1 MMRTVLIVESD
12 PNCRQSMAR
21 LFSSQ
26 PDFLLVG
33 EAGTLADSVRLVA
46 KYNPELVLL
55 DEKLPDSSG
64 PDAAQAIL
72 FQAPQTDIV
81 FLSKKNDDESLYA
94 AVRAGAKGYLLKGLP
109 PAPFLAA
116 LRGLELGQA
125 PISRR
130 MAARIL
136 DEFSRVSAA
145 VSPTS
150 FALDLLTGRELDVL
164 RELSKGLTNREIAA
178 SLYIS
183 EYTVK
188 NHLHSILE
196 KLGASNRR
204 EAVKIARKYG
214 LFDNGQ

>member
-1 MMRTVLIVESD
+1 
-12 PNCRQSMAR
+12 
-21 LFSSQ
+21 
-26 PDFLLVG
+26 
-33 EAGTLADSVRLVA
+33 
-46 KYNPELVLL
+46 
-55 DEKLPDSSG
+55 
-64 PDAAQAIL
+64 
-72 FQAPQTDIV
+72 
-81 FLSKKNDDESLYA
+81 
-94 AVRAGAKGYLLKGLP
+94 
-109 PAPFLAA
+109 
-116 LRGLELGQA
+116 
-125 PISRR
+125 